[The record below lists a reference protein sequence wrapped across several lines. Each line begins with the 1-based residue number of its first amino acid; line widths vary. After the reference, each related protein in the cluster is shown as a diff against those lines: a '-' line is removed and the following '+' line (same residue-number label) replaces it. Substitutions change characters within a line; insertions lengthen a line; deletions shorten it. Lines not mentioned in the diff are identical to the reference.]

1 MRYLLFFLMSWCS
14 VACFSKMDPKDYE
27 FLKAKTDVYLNKVQA
42 QSDWLLSRR
51 RMFTCPRKIY
61 FPTQEINIVD
71 YQIVRC

>member
-51 RMFTCPRKIY
+51 RMFTCPRKKSKTLIIRY
-61 FPTQEINIVD
+61 LAFK
-71 YQIVRC
+71 R